1 MLFDIKGHQQLF
13 AEAAKSLDNSS
24 RALGDAVKG
33 ITELDKANAEADSSH
48 NQKQD
53 IEGGDDATNLR
64 RLQLIL
70 QYRLSTHDALRALLQ
85 YQHSLCQLLGI
96 SDADSAEV
104 NYEHLAYALG
114 SGDLSFL
121 LSMLNQLADALLKLM
136 GRLEKKNEEKRQ
148 QSRKLQKKRKVFVD
162 AQETLDLLETAQSEQ
177 ESFTKDIKDL
187 TLSLQGIAGAPE
199 SEEVLDYLGCLQGP
213 ISRFYQALHNGLI
226 LSASLYQQYSM
237 PNSFS
242 PELTDIMDKLH
253 QVLDSA
259 APHLEPQRFF
269 SHLKAHHVSE
279 DNLEKRA
286 DSLRTGKFF
295 NH

>member
-1 MLFDIKGHQQLF
+1 MLFDIKAHQQLF
-13 AEAAKSLDNSS
+13 AKAGKSLDDSS

-33 ITELDKANAEADSSH
+33 IAELDKVNVEAGPSN
-48 NQKQD
+48 NQKQNVED
-53 IEGGDDATNLR
+53 GDDAADLR

-85 YQHSLCQLLGI
+85 YQHSLCQLLGV
-96 SDADSAEV
+96 SDAGSAEV

-136 GRLEKKNEEKRQ
+136 GRLEKKNEEKRR
-148 QSRKLQKKRKVFVD
+148 QSRKLQKKRNVLVD
-162 AQETLDLLETAQSEQ
+162 AQEALLLLETAQSEQ
-177 ESFTKDIKDL
+177 ESFTSGVKDL

-213 ISRFYQALHNGLI
+213 ISRFYQALHNGLV

-237 PNSFS
+237 SNSYT

-253 QVLDSA
+253 QALDSA

-279 DNLEKRA
+279 DNLEERA
-286 DSLRTGKFF
+286 DSLRMGKFF